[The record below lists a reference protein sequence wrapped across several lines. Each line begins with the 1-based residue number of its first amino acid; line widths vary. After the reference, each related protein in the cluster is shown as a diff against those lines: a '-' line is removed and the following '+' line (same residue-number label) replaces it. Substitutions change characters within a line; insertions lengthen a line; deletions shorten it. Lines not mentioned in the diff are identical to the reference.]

1 MKNSLNPEAVKSL
14 LNTEYIGKK
23 FYFFESTTSTFDE
36 ADALPKDNGAVICAR
51 TQTSGR
57 GRLGRQWQSQN
68 GGIYFSVILKPDMDM
83 DKVSVMTSLCAVGIQ
98 RAIERI
104 MPCKIKWPNDI
115 VSNDGKK
122 LCGILTKIQ
131 SDADGEW
138 CINVGIGINANTK
151 SFDDEL
157 VYASSLGII
166 TGNVIDENRL
176 LCSCLEEIEK
186 AVDIECI
193 NDTMADYKEK
203 SITLGKRV
211 RIIYTQGGK
220 EVIGLCTD
228 IADDGTLIVKKDDG
242 EFINVNSGEV
252 SVRGIYGE
260 RYV

>member
-1 MKNSLNPEAVKSL
+1 MHSFA
-14 LNTEYIGKK
+14 KK

-51 TQTSGR
+51 IQTSGR
-57 GRLGRQWQSQN
+57 GRLGRQWQSQS

-83 DKVSVMTSLCAVGIQ
+83 DKVAVMTSLCAVGVQ
-98 RAIERI
+98 RAIGKI

-115 VSNDGKK
+115 VSEDGKK

-131 SDADGEW
+131 SGANGEW

-151 SFDDEL
+151 GFDDEL

-166 TGNVIDENRL
+166 TGNEIDENCL

-186 AVDIECI
+186 SVDM
-193 NDTMADYKEK
+193 NFLKDTMADYRRK

-211 RIIYTQGGK
+211 RIIYTQGDK

-228 IADDGTLIVKKDDG
+228 IADDGTLVVKKDDG
-242 EFINVNSGEV
+242 ECINVNSGEV